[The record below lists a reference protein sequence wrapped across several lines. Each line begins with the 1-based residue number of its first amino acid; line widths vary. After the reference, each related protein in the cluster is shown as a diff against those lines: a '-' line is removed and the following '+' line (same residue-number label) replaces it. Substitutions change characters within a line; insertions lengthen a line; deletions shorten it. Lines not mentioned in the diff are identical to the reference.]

1 MKKINMLLM
10 TIVLMTIFLT
20 VGCAGPGNQDSQ
32 PEDETGYINEGLL
45 ISVDWLSNNL
55 QKNNVMIL
63 DARSAEE
70 YQVGH
75 IPGAINTPW
84 QMFAEVDGAPG
95 EQGWGV
101 LKDAKKLSQVFS
113 ELGINDKKQ
122 IVVYADPN
130 AWGEDG
136 RIVWMLRMAGLDNS
150 SILNGGWVG
159 WKNNNGEIST
169 ETVQVI
175 PEEFSVAALDK
186 ELTASTDWILER
198 QEEIK
203 IVDSRSSKEFEGA
216 VDYGEKRGG
225 HLPEAINIPF
235 KEVLR
240 DDATVKSQ
248 KELEELFTEAGLK
261 PGDKIVVYCTAGIRS
276 AHLTLMLR
284 MAGFENARNYDASY
298 YEWAGNEQLPLE

>member
-1 MKKINMLLM
+1 MKKTNMLLM
-10 TIVLMTIFLT
+10 TIVLMTILLT
-20 VGCAGPGNQDSQ
+20 VGCAGSGNQGNQ
-32 PEDETGYINEGLL
+32 PEDEVGYINDDLL
-45 ISVDWLSNNL
+45 INVDWLSNNL
-55 QKNNVMIL
+55 QKDNVMIL

-70 YQVGH
+70 YQAGH

-84 QMFAEVDGAPG
+84 QMFAKVDGAPG
-95 EQGWGV
+95 EPGWGV
-101 LKDAKKLSQVFS
+101 LKDAKRLSQIFT
-113 ELGINDKKQ
+113 ELGINDNKQ
-122 IVVYADPN
+122 MVVYADPN

-136 RIVWMLRMAGLDNS
+136 RIVWMLRMAGLGNS

-159 WKNNNGEIST
+159 WKNNNEEIST
-169 ETVQVI
+169 ETVQVE
-175 PEEFSVAALDK
+175 PEDFSIDALVK
-186 ELTASTDWILER
+186 ELTASTEWILER
-198 QEEIK
+198 QGEIK

-248 KELEELFTEAGLK
+248 EELEKLFAEAGLK
-261 PGDKIVVYCTAGIRS
+261 PEDEIVVYCTAGIRS
-276 AHLTLMLR
+276 AHLTLILR